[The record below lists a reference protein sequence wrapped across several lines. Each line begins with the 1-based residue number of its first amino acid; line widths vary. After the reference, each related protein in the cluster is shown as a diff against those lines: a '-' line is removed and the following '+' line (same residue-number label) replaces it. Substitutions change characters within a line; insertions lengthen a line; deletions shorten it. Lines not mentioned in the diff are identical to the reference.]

1 MPERAKLIMEAALE
15 LADEGGF
22 EAVRLRD
29 VAQKAGVALGTL
41 YARFKSKEDILVAV
55 LEQEALKLEDVLGH
69 LDWES
74 DDPEGRLYLYFGVAT
89 RAMFS
94 RPNFGRAVLRAVS
107 AGNAETAGKIAR
119 YQQRL
124 NDLIIRAARGDDD
137 DRTIPEERENEI
149 AFLLQQ
155 IWFAALVGWMSG
167 IRAEDEVMSQMKEA
181 IDVVMAGV
189 RAQKG

>member
-1 MPERAKLIMEAALE
+1 MPERAQLIMDAAME

-29 VAQKAGVALGTL
+29 VASRAGVALGTL
-41 YARFKSKEDILVAV
+41 YARFRSKEDILVAV
-55 LEQEALKLEDVLGH
+55 LEQEALKLEEVLEH
-69 LDWES
+69 LDW
-74 DDPEGRLYLYFGVAT
+74 DTGTAGDRVHLYFGIAT
-89 RAMFS
+89 RAMFE

-107 AGNAETAGKIAR
+107 AGNPETAGKIAR

-124 NDLIIRAARGDDD
+124 NVLIVRAMRGTAERGPVPARH
-137 DRTIPEERENEI
+137 ENDV

-167 IRAEDEVMSQMKEA
+167 IREEDEVMAQMRMA
-181 IDVVMAGV
+181 IDIVLAG
-189 RAQKG
+189 AASLPS

>member
-1 MPERAKLIMEAALE
+1 ME

-29 VAQKAGVALGTL
+29 VAAKAGVALGTL
-41 YARFKSKEDILVAV
+41 YARFRSKEDILVAV
-55 LEQEALKLEDVLGH
+55 LEQEALKLEGVLEH

-74 DDPEGRLYLYFGVAT
+74 DDAASRVNLYFGIAT

-94 RPNFGRAVLRAVS
+94 RPNFARAVLRAVS
-107 AGNAETAGKIAR
+107 AGNPETAGKIAR

-124 NDLIIRAARGDDD
+124 NDLIKRAMAGPDGTSPVPEDREDDV
-137 DRTIPEERENEI
+137 

-167 IRAEDEVMSQMKEA
+167 IREEDDVMQQMSWS
-181 IDVVMAGV
+181 IGLVLDGV
-189 RAQKG
+189 RAQTA